1 MGTAAKAFLAGGTVM
16 ATLSFVEAYS
26 DTADEELL
34 DEKYNSINPKITI
47 YSHLVR
53 LQNYRFISDEF
64 QRTIDNILEILN
76 DLFKDILKNK
86 EHIHII
92 LNDINN
98 KMTDLVIK
106 YQQYSDMMEN
116 PEKYQIDVNAHKE
129 IFLDWRYKGALTS
142 NDEIKDIEI
151 QLKRFNELIC
161 KNL

>member
-64 QRTIDNILEILN
+64 QRTIDNILEIL
-76 DLFKDILKNK
+76 
-86 EHIHII
+86 
-92 LNDINN
+92 
-98 KMTDLVIK
+98 
-106 YQQYSDMMEN
+106 
-116 PEKYQIDVNAHKE
+116 
-129 IFLDWRYKGALTS
+129 
-142 NDEIKDIEI
+142 
-151 QLKRFNELIC
+151 
-161 KNL
+161 